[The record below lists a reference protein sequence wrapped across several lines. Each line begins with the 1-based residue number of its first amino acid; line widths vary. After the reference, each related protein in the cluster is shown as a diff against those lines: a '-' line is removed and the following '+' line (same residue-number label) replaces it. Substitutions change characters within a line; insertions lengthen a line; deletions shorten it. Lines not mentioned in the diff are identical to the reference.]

1 MSLWDLVEK
10 GRCVFVS
17 CLKGPRTAEAHF
29 KGCGKGVLFRAD
41 GYKSWRW
48 LCLSINLLNSL
59 FSGSPFYFVIMPHF
73 VQKELEKSSVTKGF
87 VRQQALKERGEKRAR
102 LFFLLLCCQGQQWLP
117 LSPSLPDVCVLLSLE
132 VGEQLPKYLGLPS
145 CRLGWSHCPP
155 PTEPLSLALLGAGS
169 GDHSAARNP
178 LLGSHSSCLL
188 AFCWGFPLEVWNN
201 CSPCYPPS
209 LTSEQWVCF
218 LFKVY
223 FP

>member
-48 LCLSINLLNSL
+48 LCLSINLLSSL

-73 VQKELEKSSVTKGF
+73 VQKELKKSSVTKGF
-87 VRQQALKERGEKRAR
+87 VRQQALKEKGEKKVR

-117 LSPSLPDVCVLLSLE
+117 QCPSLPDVCVLLKQELGS
-132 VGEQLPKYLGLPS
+132 VGTAAKIPGA
-145 CRLGWSHCPP
+145 CPF
-155 PTEPLSLALLGAGS
+155 LALM
-169 GDHSAARNP
+169 
-178 LLGSHSSCLL
+178 
-188 AFCWGFPLEVWNN
+188 
-201 CSPCYPPS
+201 
-209 LTSEQWVCF
+209 
-218 LFKVY
+218 
-223 FP
+223 